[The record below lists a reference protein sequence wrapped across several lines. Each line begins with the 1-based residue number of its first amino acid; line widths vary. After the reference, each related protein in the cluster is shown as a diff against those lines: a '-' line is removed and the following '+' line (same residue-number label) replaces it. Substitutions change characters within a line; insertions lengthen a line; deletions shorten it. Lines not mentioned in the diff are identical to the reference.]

1 MPAAGHRAAGSARRK
16 KSVGGAAPPSAAPET
31 KARPPEPRPAA
42 PAAPQ
47 PSVRVR
53 TETLDRLL
61 SSVGEVILASS
72 QLRTKAAGNG
82 QAAAELE
89 NGLDRMERMVGDLQR
104 RALRLRTAPLLRV
117 VDALPRT
124 AREVASGLGKQVEV
138 ELRGAELELDRAILD
153 RLADPLVHLVRNAV
167 DHGIETPER
176 RREAGKPPAGRLLID
191 ARRERD
197 HVRISVS
204 DDGRGIDLE
213 SVLRRAVE
221 AGILHA
227 DLAADLAPSDVA
239 ALVFRPGVSTAAT
252 VSEVSG
258 RGVGMDAVKAT
269 IEGLGG
275 RVELESRSGLGTTTT
290 LLVPLTAALQRVLLV
305 ELGTEQV
312 AIPIAKVERVVE
324 AELAAIE
331 EAGHEAFTIV
341 DDQPLLVIDLAAR
354 LGIEPGAR
362 GPIVPLVLAELRE
375 QRVALLVDRLARQQE
390 IYVKPL
396 PRLLAAARGLAGLT
410 VLGDGRPVFLLDV
423 NQLT

>member
-1 MPAAGHRAAGSARRK
+1 
-16 KSVGGAAPPSAAPET
+16 
-31 KARPPEPRPAA
+31 
-42 PAAPQ
+42 
-47 PSVRVR
+47 VRVR

-124 AREVASGLGKQVEV
+124 AREVASSLGKQVEV

-176 RREAGKPPAGRLLID
+176 RREAGKPSAGRLVID

-213 SVLRRAVE
+213 SVRRRAIE

-227 DLAADLAPSDVA
+227 DLAADLAPADVA
-239 ALVFRPGVSTAAT
+239 ALVFRPGVSTATA

-275 RVELESRSGLGTTTT
+275 RVELESRPGLGTTTT
-290 LLVPLTAALQRVLLV
+290 LLVPITAALQRVLLV

-331 EAGHEAFTIV
+331 RSGHEAFTIV

-362 GPIVPLVLAELRE
+362 GRIVPLVLAELRE
-375 QRVALLVDRLARQQE
+375 QRVALLVDRLDRQQE

-396 PRLLAAARGLAGLT
+396 PRMLAAARGLAGLT

>member
-1 MPAAGHRAAGSARRK
+1 
-16 KSVGGAAPPSAAPET
+16 
-31 KARPPEPRPAA
+31 
-42 PAAPQ
+42 
-47 PSVRVR
+47 
-53 TETLDRLL
+53 
-61 SSVGEVILASS
+61 
-72 QLRTKAAGNG
+72 
-82 QAAAELE
+82 
-89 NGLDRMERMVGDLQR
+89 
-104 RALRLRTAPLLRV
+104 
-117 VDALPRT
+117 
-124 AREVASGLGKQVEV
+124 VA
-138 ELRGAELELDRAILD
+138 
-153 RLADPLVHLVRNAV
+153 
-167 DHGIETPER
+167 
-176 RREAGKPPAGRLLID
+176 
-191 ARRERD
+191 
-197 HVRISVS
+197 
-204 DDGRGIDLE
+204 DDGRGIDLD
-213 SVLRRAVE
+213 SVRRRAVE

-239 ALVFRPGVSTAAT
+239 ALVFRPGVSTAT
-252 VSEVSG
+252 SVSEVSG

-275 RVELESRSGLGTTTT
+275 RVELESRPGLGTTTT
-290 LLVPLTAALQRVLLV
+290 LLVPITAALQRVLLV

-331 EAGHEAFTIV
+331 KSGHEAFTIV

-354 LGIEPGAR
+354 LGIAPGVR

-396 PRLLAAARGLAGLT
+396 PRMLAGARGLAGLT

>member
-1 MPAAGHRAAGSARRK
+1 
-16 KSVGGAAPPSAAPET
+16 VPET
-31 KARPPEPRPAA
+31 EAKPEGARPPEPGAPPRSAA
-42 PAAPQ
+42 PSAPQ

-72 QLRTKAAGNG
+72 QLRTKAADG
-82 QAAAELE
+82 QAAAELDS
-89 NGLDRMERMVGDLQR
+89 GLDRMDRIVGDLQR

-124 AREVASGLGKQVEV
+124 AREVASALGKQVEV

-167 DHGIETPER
+167 DHGIEPPEK
-176 RREAGKPPAGRLLID
+176 RREAGKPPAGRIVID

-197 HVRISVS
+197 HVRISVA
-204 DDGRGIDLE
+204 DDGKGIDLE
-213 SVLRRAVE
+213 SVRRRAIE

-227 DLAADLAPSDVA
+227 DLAADLAPADVA
-239 ALVFRPGVSTAAT
+239 ALVFRPGVSTATT

-258 RGVGMDAVKAT
+258 RGVGMDAVKST

-275 RVELESRSGLGTTTT
+275 RVELESHAGLGTTTI
-290 LLVPLTAALQRVLLV
+290 LLVPITAALQRVLLV
-305 ELGTEQV
+305 ELGVERV

-324 AELAAIE
+324 AERAAIE
-331 EAGHEAFTIV
+331 ETGREAFTVV

-354 LGIEPGAR
+354 LGIEPGPR
-362 GPIVPLVLAELRE
+362 GRVVPLVLAELRE
-375 QRVALLVDRLARQQE
+375 QRVALLVDRLDRQQE

-396 PRLLAAARGLAGLT
+396 PRLLASARGLAGLT
-410 VLGDGRPVFLLDV
+410 VLGDGRPVFLLDL

>member
-1 MPAAGHRAAGSARRK
+1 
-16 KSVGGAAPPSAAPET
+16 
-31 KARPPEPRPAA
+31 
-42 PAAPQ
+42 
-47 PSVRVR
+47 VRVR

-72 QLRTKAAGNG
+72 QLRTKAADG
-82 QAAAELE
+82 QAAAELDS
-89 NGLDRMERMVGDLQR
+89 GLDRMDRIVGDLQR

-124 AREVASGLGKQVEV
+124 AREVASALGKQVEV

-167 DHGIETPER
+167 DHGIEPPEK
-176 RREAGKPPAGRLLID
+176 RREAGKPPAGRIVID

-197 HVRISVS
+197 HVRISVA
-204 DDGRGIDLE
+204 DDGKGIDLE
-213 SVLRRAVE
+213 SVRRRAIE

-227 DLAADLAPSDVA
+227 DLAADLAPADVA
-239 ALVFRPGVSTAAT
+239 ALVFRPGVSTATT

-258 RGVGMDAVKAT
+258 RGVGMDAVKST

-275 RVELESRSGLGTTTT
+275 RVELESHAGLGTTTI
-290 LLVPLTAALQRVLLV
+290 LLVPITAALQRVLLV
-305 ELGTEQV
+305 ELGVERV

-324 AELAAIE
+324 AERAAIE
-331 EAGHEAFTIV
+331 ETGREAFTVV

-354 LGIEPGAR
+354 LGIEPGPR
-362 GPIVPLVLAELRE
+362 GRVVPLVLAELRE
-375 QRVALLVDRLARQQE
+375 QRVALLVDRLDRQQE

-396 PRLLAAARGLAGLT
+396 PRLLASARGLAGLT
-410 VLGDGRPVFLLDV
+410 VLGDGRPVFLLDL

>member
-1 MPAAGHRAAGSARRK
+1 
-16 KSVGGAAPPSAAPET
+16 
-31 KARPPEPRPAA
+31 
-42 PAAPQ
+42 
-47 PSVRVR
+47 VRVR

-72 QLRTKAAGNG
+72 QLRTKAAGNC
-82 QAAAELE
+82 QAAAELD

-117 VDALPRT
+117 VDTLPRT
-124 AREVASGLGKQVEV
+124 AREVASSLGKQVEV

-176 RREAGKPPAGRLLID
+176 RREAGKPSAGRLVID

-213 SVLRRAVE
+213 SVRRRAIE

-227 DLAADLAPSDVA
+227 DLAADLAPADVA
-239 ALVFRPGVSTAAT
+239 ALVFRPGVSTAAA

-275 RVELESRSGLGTTTT
+275 RVELESRPGLGTTTT
-290 LLVPLTAALQRVLLV
+290 LLVPITAALQRVLLV

-331 EAGHEAFTIV
+331 RSGHEAFTIV

-362 GPIVPLVLAELRE
+362 GRIVPLVLAELRE
-375 QRVALLVDRLARQQE
+375 QRVALLVDRLDRQQE

-396 PRLLAAARGLAGLT
+396 PRMLAAARGLAGLT

>member
-1 MPAAGHRAAGSARRK
+1 MA
-16 KSVGGAAPPSAAPET
+16 AAPP
-31 KARPPEPRPAA
+31 
-42 PAAPQ
+42 

-53 TETLDRLL
+53 TETLDRFL

-72 QLRTKAAGNG
+72 QLRTKAGESGPAS
-82 QAAAELE
+82 AELE
-89 NGLDRMERMVGDLQR
+89 TGLDRMERMVGDLQR

-117 VDALPRT
+117 VEPLPRT
-124 AREVASGLGKQVEV
+124 AREVAAALGKSVEV

-153 RLADPLVHLVRNAV
+153 RLADPLVHLIRNAV
-167 DHGIETPER
+167 DHGIELPEV
-176 RREAGKPPAGRLLID
+176 RRESGKPPAGRIVID

-213 SVLRRAVE
+213 TVRRRAVE

-239 ALVFRPGVSTAAT
+239 ALVFRPGVSTAAA
-252 VSEVSG
+252 VSQVSG
-258 RGVGMDAVKAT
+258 RGVGMDAVKSV

-275 RVELESRSGLGTTTT
+275 RVELESRNGLGTTTT
-290 LLVPLTAALQRVLLV
+290 LLVPITAAMQRVLLV
-305 ELGTEQV
+305 ELGVEQV

-324 AELAAIE
+324 AELTAIE
-331 EAGHEAFTIV
+331 EAGHESFTIV
-341 DDQPLLVIDLAAR
+341 DDQPLLVIDLAVR
-354 LGIEPGAR
+354 LGIPPGPR
-362 GPIVPLVLAELRE
+362 GRVVPLVLAELRE
-375 QRVALLVDRLARQQE
+375 QRVALLVDRLDRQQE

-396 PRLLAAARGLAGLT
+396 PRLLASARGLAGLT

>member
-1 MPAAGHRAAGSARRK
+1 M
-16 KSVGGAAPPSAAPET
+16 PPSAAPEA
-31 KARPPEPRPAA
+31 KARSPVAA
-42 PAAPQ
+42 

-53 TETLDRLL
+53 TETLDRFL
-61 SSVGEVILASS
+61 SSVGEVILTSS
-72 QLRTKAAGNG
+72 QLRTKAGESG
-82 QAAAELE
+82 PISTDFES
-89 NGLDRMERMVGDLQR
+89 GLDRMERMVGDLQR
-104 RALRLRTAPLLRV
+104 RALGLRTAPLLRV

-124 AREVASGLGKQVEV
+124 AREVAASFGKTVEV
-138 ELRGAELELDRAILD
+138 ELHGAELELDRAILD
-153 RLADPLVHLVRNAV
+153 RLADPLVHLIRNAV
-167 DHGIETPER
+167 DHGIESPEA
-176 RREAGKPPAGRLLID
+176 RREAGKPAAGRLVVA

-213 SVLRRAVE
+213 SVRRRAVE

-227 DLAADLAPSDVA
+227 DLAADLAPADVA
-239 ALVFRPGVSTAAT
+239 ALVFRPGVSTAIS
-252 VSEVSG
+252 VSQVSG

-275 RVELESRSGLGTTTT
+275 RVELESRTGLGTTTT
-290 LLVPLTAALQRVLLV
+290 LLVPITAAMQRVLLV
-305 ELGTEQV
+305 CLGAEQV

-324 AELAAIE
+324 VERAGIE
-331 EAGHEAFTIV
+331 EAGREAFAIV
-341 DDQPLLVIDLAAR
+341 DDQPLLVIDLAKR
-354 LGIEPGAR
+354 LGIEGGAR
-362 GPIVPLVLAELRE
+362 GPVVPLVLVELRE
-375 QRVALLVDRLARQQE
+375 QRVALLVDRLDRQQE

>member
-1 MPAAGHRAAGSARRK
+1 
-16 KSVGGAAPPSAAPET
+16 VTGAAPPSAAPAT
-31 KARPPEPRPAA
+31 TARTPA
-42 PAAPQ
+42 PA

-61 SSVGEVILASS
+61 SSVGEVILTSS
-72 QLRTKAAGNG
+72 QLRTRASEGGALST
-82 QAAAELE
+82 EFE
-89 NGLDRMERMVGDLQR
+89 RGLDRMERMVGDLQR
-104 RALRLRTAPLLRV
+104 RALGLRTAPLLRV

-124 AREVASGLGKQVEV
+124 ARELAAGFGKSVEV

-153 RLADPLVHLVRNAV
+153 RLADPLVHLIRNAV
-167 DHGIETPER
+167 DHGLETPEQ
-176 RREAGKPPAGRLLID
+176 RREAGKPAAGRLVVE

-197 HVRISVS
+197 HVRISVC

-213 SVLRRAVE
+213 SVRRRAVE
-221 AGILHA
+221 TGILHA
-227 DLAADLAPSDVA
+227 DLAADLPAAEVA
-239 ALVFRPGVSTAAT
+239 ALVFRPGVSTAAK

-275 RVELESRSGLGTTTT
+275 RVELESQTGIGTTTT
-290 LLVPLTAALQRVLLV
+290 LLVPITAAMQRVLLV
-305 ELGTEQV
+305 CLGEEQV
-312 AIPIAKVERVVE
+312 AIPITKVERVVE
-324 AELAAIE
+324 AERAGIE
-331 EAGHEAFTIV
+331 RAGNECFAIV
-341 DDQPLLVIDLAAR
+341 DDQPILVIDLGAR
-354 LGIEPGAR
+354 LGIACDSSSTL
-362 GPIVPLVLAELRE
+362 VPLVLVELRE
-375 QRVALLVDRLARQQE
+375 QRVALLVDRLDRQQE